1 MKINRFEDIDAWKRG
16 CLLAVD
22 IYKLNEKDSLRND
35 YGLKNQMRRAAV
47 SISSNISE
55 GFERGSTAEF
65 KRFLNIAKGSCGE
78 LRSQL
83 YIAKA
88 LEEVKS
94 PEIEALLN
102 ECHEISSMIQGLIN
116 HLKDLLMK

>member
-1 MKINRFEDIDAWKRG
+1 MRFGAFLTFSDRLESG
-16 CLLAVD
+16 
-22 IYKLNEKDSLRND
+22 ND
-35 YGLKNQMRRAAV
+35 NNQ
-47 SISSNISE
+47 
-55 GFERGSTAEF
+55 GTPPERGSTADF

-88 LEEVKS
+88 LEVTKS

-102 ECHEISSMIQGLIN
+102 ECSEISSMIQELIKHLRGLLI
-116 HLKDLLMK
+116 K